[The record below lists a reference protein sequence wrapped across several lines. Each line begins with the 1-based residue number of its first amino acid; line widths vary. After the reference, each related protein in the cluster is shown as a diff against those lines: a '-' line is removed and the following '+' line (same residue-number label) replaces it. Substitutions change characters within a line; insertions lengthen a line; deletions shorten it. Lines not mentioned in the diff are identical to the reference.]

1 MEWKNMPIDDVAL
14 KAKIDALNEKMR
26 LKTEELRKFERVFN
40 SLNMTI
46 TSEFIDDRTGKK
58 ISVTARQKIYD
69 DNMAEADIL
78 LT

>member
-1 MEWKNMPIDDVAL
+1 MPIDDVAL
-14 KAKIDALNEKMR
+14 KAKIEALNEKMK
-26 LKTEELRKFERVFN
+26 LKTEELRKFERIFT

-46 TSEFIDDRTGKK
+46 NSEFIDDRTGKK
-58 ISVTARQKIYD
+58 ITIPARQKIYD

>member
-1 MEWKNMPIDDVAL
+1 MPIDDTAL
-14 KAKIDALNEKMR
+14 KTKLEALNEKMKI
-26 LKTEELRKFERVFN
+26 KTEELRKFERVFT

-46 TSEFIDDRTGKK
+46 NSEFIDDRTGKK
-58 ISVTARQKIYD
+58 ITTTARQKLFD

>member
-1 MEWKNMPIDDVAL
+1 MPIDDTAL
-14 KAKIDALNEKMR
+14 KAKIEALNEKIR
-26 LKTEELRKFERVFN
+26 LKTNDLRKLERVFN

-46 TSEFIDDRTGKK
+46 NSEFIDDRTGKK
-58 ISVTARQKIYD
+58 ITATARQKLFD